1 MFTVDEAAIEK
12 LLSEAKNAKTHL
24 SQVKK
29 MELDS
34 PKPALKAEPKTPTRG
49 VLKPRTPRSKAN
61 TTTEVDT
68 PSTEAVKTPKR
79 TKIVEEAVT
88 PGKGAKSTPARK
100 TAKIEPI
107 EPVETP
113 SEVVPEESLKT
124 PAKSA
129 KAANKKNKTPAKEVE
144 STVVEEVKTAG
155 APVDTPAEEAK
166 TAGAPK
172 EEVTVPDAPAKEIKL
187 TNAPAEEVKSIDTP
201 AEEVKSIDTPA
212 KKVKLTDTP
221 AKKVKSIDT
230 PAKKAKLI
238 NTPAKEVKSTDTG
251 LEKRKETISNE
262 DAENVSAPTK
272 KSKNQKKREA
282 RAELAKAPVIKSP
295 VKLNLK
301 PAKKLIEADMD
312 VAGAK
317 DRTNEQK
324 WKPVDNI
331 SVSRANEERFNKIRE
346 NLLQSGKPAE
356 QVETEMKKV
365 RQEISFTLY
374 SCLVSLVMCLF
385 LK

>member
-1 MFTVDEAAIEK
+1 M
-12 LLSEAKNAKTHL
+12 
-24 SQVKK
+24 
-29 MELDS
+29 
-34 PKPALKAEPKTPTRG
+34 
-49 VLKPRTPRSKAN
+49 
-61 TTTEVDT
+61 
-68 PSTEAVKTPKR
+68 
-79 TKIVEEAVT
+79 
-88 PGKGAKSTPARK
+88 
-100 TAKIEPI
+100 
-107 EPVETP
+107 
-113 SEVVPEESLKT
+113 
-124 PAKSA
+124 
-129 KAANKKNKTPAKEVE
+129 
-144 STVVEEVKTAG
+144 
-155 APVDTPAEEAK
+155 
-166 TAGAPK
+166 
-172 EEVTVPDAPAKEIKL
+172 
-187 TNAPAEEVKSIDTP
+187 
-201 AEEVKSIDTPA
+201 
-212 KKVKLTDTP
+212 TDTP